1 MGFYIVSIALL
12 NMAFG
17 FALAVYLAGVLSE
30 GANPL
35 A

>member
-17 FALAVYLAGVLSE
+17 FALAVYLARGSE
-30 GANPL
+30 QGR
-35 A
+35 